1 MNTSSEMRICVY
13 SDSDKTILKRALERS
28 DHEEFRIEGLEEP
41 KANIYNGESFIK
53 RCGIAERI
61 IPFEIKPKLF
71 RYIDH
76 INVIGGHYYHIAIK
90 ECDHT
95 SNKQRRIC
103 DKRRLGMIRR
113 SLKWYGKI
121 LADRPYDKNN
131 LKYMEFSYEM
141 PSSTIRHIR
150 NTYSLSIIGIVFGI
164 IGVVLGLISII
175 KC

>member
-1 MNTSSEMRICVY
+1 
-13 SDSDKTILKRALERS
+13 
-28 DHEEFRIEGLEEP
+28 
-41 KANIYNGESFIK
+41 
-53 RCGIAERI
+53 
-61 IPFEIKPKLF
+61 
-71 RYIDH
+71 
-76 INVIGGHYYHIAIK
+76 
-90 ECDHT
+90 
-95 SNKQRRIC
+95 
-103 DKRRLGMIRR
+103 MIRR

-150 NTYSLSIIGIVFGI
+150 NTYSLSIIGIVLGI